1 MFSIE
6 RQDTDGGCRIAVSG
20 EMTIYGA
27 AELKAKLIEAAGAA
41 KAIECDLTEVS
52 DFDSTGV
59 QLVLLLQRAAADIGG
74 SMRVTGASDAVREL
88 LDLYR
93 LSGELIAAAGAG
105 DRAGNPGRQS

>member
-20 EMTIYGA
+20 EMTIYSA

-41 KAIECDLTEVS
+41 RAVECDLTEVS

-59 QLVLLLQRAAADIGG
+59 QLVLLLQRAATDIGG

-93 LSGELIAAAGAG
+93 LSGELISAAGAS
-105 DRAGNPGRQS
+105 DQADHSGRQL